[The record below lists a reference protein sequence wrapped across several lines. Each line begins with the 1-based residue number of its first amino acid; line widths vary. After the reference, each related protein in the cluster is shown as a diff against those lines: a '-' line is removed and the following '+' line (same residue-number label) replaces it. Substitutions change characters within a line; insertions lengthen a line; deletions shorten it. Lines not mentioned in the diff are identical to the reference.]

1 VKQYLEECSVTNG
14 NFEFSFVVPRD
25 IRIPLGN
32 GKISFYSKRN
42 QILLD
47 KTGYNTDIKI
57 GGINE
62 NAVADNTGPTV
73 KLYMN
78 DETFVNGGITNRSPF
93 LLAILSD
100 EHGINRKAELVM
112 TLLAYSMETKV
123 IHI

>member
-1 VKQYLEECSVTNG
+1 
-14 NFEFSFVVPRD
+14 
-25 IRIPLGN
+25 LGN

-100 EHGINRKAELVM
+100 EHGINHKRNW
-112 TLLAYSMETKV
+112 S
-123 IHI
+123 

>member
-78 DETFVNGGITNRSPF
+78 DETFVNGGITN
-93 LLAILSD
+93 
-100 EHGINRKAELVM
+100 
-112 TLLAYSMETKV
+112 
-123 IHI
+123 